1 MNRYIGEIENIN
13 PTYNEIELIYITIEQ
28 WQETKDVIAPNP
40 RNRSYHH
47 QPSFWFIYKGWM
59 YLGVCDQEM
68 GFLVSYDDII
78 FDDVGEQLD
87 NRFAHGKMF
96 NQYEPG
102 EDEFNWLL
110 KDGVAY
116 HKFDYDKA
124 MVDDN
129 LGHYSQYEMDFIIIW
144 NRDRKINKLIGL

>member
-13 PTYNEIELIYITIEQ
+13 PSYDEVELIYITVEQ
-28 WQETKDVIAPNP
+28 WTEN
-40 RNRSYHH
+40 NSYHH

-59 YLGVCDQEM
+59 YLGVCNYEM
-68 GFLVSYDDII
+68 EFLMSYDDIL
-78 FDDVGEQLD
+78 FDGNGLQGE
-87 NRFAHGKMF
+87 HGRTF

-110 KDGVAY
+110 KLGVTY
-116 HKFDYDKA
+116 YKLDYDKA
-124 MVDDN
+124 MVGDN
-129 LGHYSQYEMDFIIIW
+129 LGHYSQYEMDFIIVW